1 MTGRVASLSLAVTAA
16 SATNLYSSNE
26 QAASGL
32 NKVITLL
39 SSILAENK
47 KAKHNEEVAMA
58 RTQAW
63 YDGYVVE
70 ANGNVGNLNQGIDN
84 ADAANEEA
92 TANAGAAAETIET
105 AQGEQTKAQSLL
117 STEKKEDK
125 EDKELCAVEIADMDE
140 TLDALGRALTV
151 MQSSQGRS
159 KASLIQA
166 LPEVARPAITAFL
179 QQKEDPTQQS
189 SYSYESQSG
198 NIVQMIE
205 DFQSEFETKRTDRST
220 ECQNLRNNH
229 QLEIQDLTLEI
240 ENLKAKISNEKTI
253 KANAEARAG
262 KEKGK
267 ASALRAELKTA
278 EDGLQQ
284 VKDEHAQKVATY
296 TSNQKIRTD
305 EIAALATGV
314 GILNK
319 AVGAFLQKSSQ
330 TALKV
335 ATALVQTQSLQL
347 RAPGS
352 DRVLGMLMKASKISQ
367 SVSTDLELVTQ
378 AVRSGGAMDQ
388 VTTMIRELI
397 EKLIDQGRNE
407 ATHEGWCV
415 NQQGSMDKKL
425 KHATAGLDRDQ
436 TALKRAENDMAQ
448 SGRKIKDLTKS
459 LAQEEGA
466 YNEKTSIRMDE
477 KTEFEQFSKDK
488 EVFIKALEDASNVIS
503 EMMDAQPQ
511 VMLQA
516 EDAVLTQMM
525 TEQPA
530 EFDAY
535 SGSQKT
541 GNVVDILNT
550 ITTDEKVAFDR
561 SKTDESTAADKYTKY
576 QTNYLAQKSQNEVNL
591 QNQQQINSSSKKMS
605 LEQKEAI
612 ANDQKILKNYGEEKE
627 NLNKACVPKVTS
639 HEERAAQRQQEID
652 TLKTVQEVLE
662 NA

>member
-296 TSNQKIRTD
+296 TSNQK
-305 EIAALATGV
+305 
-314 GILNK
+314 N
-319 AVGAFLQKSSQ
+319 
-330 TALKV
+330 
-335 ATALVQTQSLQL
+335 
-347 RAPGS
+347 P
-352 DRVLGMLMKASKISQ
+352 
-367 SVSTDLELVTQ
+367 
-378 AVRSGGAMDQ
+378 
-388 VTTMIRELI
+388 
-397 EKLIDQGRNE
+397 
-407 ATHEGWCV
+407 H
-415 NQQGSMDKKL
+415 
-425 KHATAGLDRDQ
+425 
-436 TALKRAENDMAQ
+436 
-448 SGRKIKDLTKS
+448 
-459 LAQEEGA
+459 
-466 YNEKTSIRMDE
+466 
-477 KTEFEQFSKDK
+477 
-488 EVFIKALEDASNVIS
+488 
-503 EMMDAQPQ
+503 
-511 VMLQA
+511 
-516 EDAVLTQMM
+516 
-525 TEQPA
+525 
-530 EFDAY
+530 
-535 SGSQKT
+535 
-541 GNVVDILNT
+541 
-550 ITTDEKVAFDR
+550 
-561 SKTDESTAADKYTKY
+561 
-576 QTNYLAQKSQNEVNL
+576 
-591 QNQQQINSSSKKMS
+591 
-605 LEQKEAI
+605 
-612 ANDQKILKNYGEEKE
+612 
-627 NLNKACVPKVTS
+627 
-639 HEERAAQRQQEID
+639 
-652 TLKTVQEVLE
+652 
-662 NA
+662 